1 MQSNND
7 GMDRSMDQNIL
18 QSEDLTKSYDQIVVT
33 IAWIAMLIPSSLSI
47 ILWTELVHWVPFWWP
62 FLMLIFLLI
71 LIASGFLIKRL
82 KPLRNF
88 MIILLIIFI
97 LGFGG
102 GWEFGLIP
110 VIRNLPAW
118 ISWTEQ
124 LPYAL
129 STIFVHLLRLTP
141 AIGVLIFLILNKRRR
156 SDYFLVKGDINAL
169 VEPSKLIGMKKP
181 EPWPKIGLI
190 FAAIFTAGTFIFLIA
205 TKPPSISQFVQVIPL
220 IPVSI
225 LIAAMNAFNEEFTL
239 RAAPLSELWKTIG
252 KKQGL
257 LITTFYF
264 GMGHYLSGVPSGII
278 GVALS
283 AFLGWFL
290 GKSLLETKGFFW
302 AWFIHFLPDIVI
314 FTFFAML
321 I

>member
-1 MQSNND
+1 MQSNDEEKDQSFTEND
-7 GMDRSMDQNIL
+7 QQKNNLKQSPDQVLVI
-18 QSEDLTKSYDQIVVT
+18 

-47 ILWTELVHWVPFWWP
+47 ILWRELSSGEPFWWP
-62 FLMLIFLLI
+62 LII
-71 LIASGFLIKRL
+71 LISLIVLVVSGFLIKRL
-82 KPLRNF
+82 KPIRNF
-88 MIILLIIFI
+88 MIILLIIFL

-110 VIRNLPAW
+110 FIRNLPIW
-118 ISWTEQ
+118 ISWTES
-124 LPYAL
+124 LPWAL
-129 STIFVHLLRLTP
+129 SSIFIHLLRLTP
-141 AIGVLIFLILNKRRR
+141 AIVVLLYLLLIKRKRT
-156 SDYFLVKGDINAL
+156 DFFLVKGDITAL
-169 VEPSKLIGMKKP
+169 VEPSILIGMKKP

-190 FAAIFTAGTFIFLIA
+190 FAAIFTAGTLIFLLG
-205 TKPPSISQFVQVIPL
+205 TTPPSISQFVQAIPL

-225 LIAAMNAFNEEFTL
+225 LIAAINAFNEEFTL
-239 RAAPLSELWKTIG
+239 RAAPLSELWKVIG

-257 LITTFYF
+257 LITTLYF
-264 GMGHYLSGVPSGII
+264 GMGHYYGVPNGII

-314 FTFFAML
+314 FTFYAIFL
-321 I
+321 

>member
-1 MQSNND
+1 MLNNNE
-7 GMDRSMDQNIL
+7 GMKLSLDQNNL
-18 QSEDLTKSYDQIVVT
+18 QSDKLKQSSDQVLLI
-33 IAWIAMLIPSSLSI
+33 IAWIVMLIPSSLSI
-47 ILWTELVHWVPFWWP
+47 ILWRELGPGEPFWWP
-62 FLMLIFLLI
+62 LFCLISLLV
-71 LIASGFLIKRL
+71 LVFSGFLIKRL

-88 MIILLIIFI
+88 MIILLIIFL

-102 GWEFGLIP
+102 GWQFGLIP
-110 VIRNLPAW
+110 FIRELPGW
-118 ISWTEQ
+118 ITWTES
-124 LPYAL
+124 LPWAL
-129 STIFVHLLRLTP
+129 SSIFIHLLRLTP
-141 AIGVLIFLILNKRRR
+141 AIGVLIYLLAIKRKRSDFFLI
-156 SDYFLVKGDINAL
+156 KGDITAL

-190 FAAIFTAGTFIFLIA
+190 FAAIFTAGTLIFLLG
-205 TKPPSISQFVQVIPL
+205 TTPPSISQFVQAIPL

-225 LIAAMNAFNEEFTL
+225 LIAAINAFNEEFTL
-239 RAAPLSELWKTIG
+239 RAAPLSELWKVIG

-257 LITTFYF
+257 LITTLYF
-264 GMGHYLSGVPSGII
+264 GMGHYYGVPSGII

-290 GKSLLETKGFFW
+290 GKSLLETRGFFW

-314 FTFFAML
+314 FTFYAFF

>member
-1 MQSNND
+1 MQRNNEE
-7 GMDRSMDQNIL
+7 RNQSLSQNNHQNNNLKQSPNHIL
-18 QSEDLTKSYDQIVVT
+18 VA

-47 ILWTELVHWVPFWWP
+47 ILWRELGRGEPFWWP
-62 FLMLIFLLI
+62 FMILIFLLV
-71 LIASGFLIKRL
+71 LVVSGFLIQKL

-88 MIILLIIFI
+88 IIILLIIFL

-102 GWEFGLIP
+102 GWQFGLIP
-110 VIRNLPAW
+110 FIRGLPTWITWTENLPW
-118 ISWTEQ
+118 
-124 LPYAL
+124 AL
-129 STIFVHLLRLTP
+129 SSILIHLLRLSP
-141 AIGVLIFLILNKRRR
+141 AIVVLLYLLLIKRKRSDFFLI
-156 SDYFLVKGDINAL
+156 KGDITAL

-205 TKPPSISQFVQVIPL
+205 TTPPSPSQFIQALPL
-220 IPVSI
+220 IPVAI
-225 LIAAMNAFNEEFTL
+225 LIAAINAFNEEFTL
-239 RAAPLSELWKTIG
+239 RAAPLSELWNVIG

-257 LITTFYF
+257 LITTLYF
-264 GMGHYLSGVPSGII
+264 GMGHYYGVPSGII

-314 FTFFAML
+314 FSFYAML
-321 I
+321 L